1 MKFAF
6 DLDNTIDA
14 TPHEMQTLMSTI
26 KASGHW
32 VEVVTGTGGDEATQ
46 AEWQNKVNYL
56 NTLGCGACW
65 NSLTIIAHPNGSS
78 DQLKAKWLVE
88 HGFDVLVDN
97 DKDNAKAATAAG
109 VPLVLVPWASRS

>member
-14 TPHEMQTLMSTI
+14 APHEMQTLMSVI

-32 VEVVTGTGGDEATQ
+32 VAVVTGTASDAATQ
-46 AEWQNKVNYL
+46 DVWQAKANYL
-56 NTLGCGACW
+56 NSLGCGACW
-65 NSLTIIAHPNGSS
+65 NSMTVLTHTNG
-78 DQLKAKWLVE
+78 DLPTIKAQWLVDN
-88 HGFDVLVDN
+88 GFDVLIDN

-109 VPLVLVPWASRS
+109 IPLVLVPWASRS